1 VEAGVTV
8 SAPPRPPTPPGTAP
22 DSEPLDHEQIKALVE
37 ALIEEARR
45 ETRRRHRRYW
55 ALAVLVAV
63 VGVVVL
69 VLLGGGAASQTAA
82 PAVSAQWNAAARVG
96 TSRIV
101 FVRGHLVDG
110 GVGPPCRRLS
120 ACDNELYVMNADGTG
135 LRRLT
140 RHAALG
146 GGYST
151 NPVWSPDGRKLVFVK
166 RVERGGAPCS
176 PASCDYEIYVMNAD
190 GTGLRRLTRNA
201 VPDGTPA
208 WLPDGRRIGFVRS
221 IPRRNGGSSRDA
233 IYVINADGSDERR
246 LTLLPRDAG
255 VPGGAPGG
263 DLTWSP
269 DGEKVAFV
277 ALANA
282 GSPDI
287 FVMNADGSRLRNVT
301 NTVTTSFDVTWSPDG
316 QRIAYLEGRTDGAP
330 LTVANADGTGKQR
343 LTGPLMVDLGSPS
356 WSPDGRTLAFTGG
369 SGGAGAVIY
378 TVHADGSGL
387 RKLTHGP
394 GWSLFPQWS
403 PDGRRILFVSYRDD
417 LVHRETDLFVMNA
430 DGSGQRNLTRTRGVS
445 ELFASW
451 APS

>member
-1 VEAGVTV
+1 MTV
-8 SAPPRPPTPPGTAP
+8 SAPPRPPSRAP
-22 DSEPLDHEQIKALVE
+22 EAGDSKPLDGEELEALIE

-55 ALAVLVAV
+55 AVAVLVAV
-63 VGVVVL
+63 VGVGVL
-69 VLLGGGAASQTAA
+69 ILLDGGAASGSAA
-82 PAVSAQWNAAARVG
+82 PAVSAQSSAATGAG

-101 FVRGHLVDG
+101 FVRGHLVGG
-110 GVGPPCRRLS
+110 GVGPPCRQVS
-120 ACDNELYVMNADGTG
+120 ACDNELYVMNADGSG
-135 LRRLT
+135 QRRLT

-176 PASCDYEIYVMNAD
+176 PVSCDYEIYVMNAD

-201 VPDGTPA
+201 VPDSTPA

-221 IPRRNGGSSRDA
+221 MPDRDA
-233 IYVINADGSDERR
+233 IYVINADGSNEQR
-246 LTLLPRDAG
+246 LTLLPRGAG

-269 DGEKVAFV
+269 EGDKVAFV
-277 ALANA
+277 ASALA
-282 GSPDI
+282 GSADV
-287 FVMNADGSRLRNVT
+287 FVMNADGSGLRNVT
-301 NTVTTSFDVTWSPDG
+301 NTATTSFDTAWSPDG

-330 LTVANADGTGKQR
+330 LTVANADGTGKRR

-356 WSPDGRTLAFTGG
+356 WSPDARTIAFTGG

-378 TVHADGSGL
+378 TVHADGTGL

-430 DGSGQRNLTRTRGVS
+430 DGSRQRNLTRTRGVS

-451 APS
+451 APR